1 MQQDVKIIHILE
13 RDNCR
18 QFKKIIR
25 SVLNFL
31 VLFQMGG
38 LVHCDLKSENILI
51 ELDYRR
57 KIVKS
62 VKVIDFGSSL
72 PFDTVNDSVELTTP
86 EYLPPEI
93 LDFIEF
99 KNMNAVGAAYNDQIK
114 QQLNIQKRL
123 W

>member
-99 KNMNAVGAAYNDQIK
+99 KNMNVVGAAFNDQIK

>member
-72 PFDTVNDSVELTTP
+72 PFDIVNDSVELTTP

>member
-1 MQQDVKIIHILE
+1 
-13 RDNCR
+13 
-18 QFKKIIR
+18 
-25 SVLNFL
+25 
-31 VLFQMGG
+31 MGG

-72 PFDTVNDSVELTTP
+72 PFDIVNDSVELTTP

-99 KNMNAVGAAYNDQIK
+99 KNMNVVGAAFNDQIK